1 MIENGAKLVI
11 KEGKENNWT
20 NNQEKVQ
27 KEEQRR
33 EVEW

>member
-1 MIENGAKLVI
+1 MIENSAKLVI

-20 NNQEKVQ
+20 NNQKKVQ

-33 EVEW
+33 EVE